1 MKGVRFEK
9 QGDTVYAESDTF
21 VYKRL
26 GESKDISFKKDIS
39 EDDKSYINSVIEKLE
54 KILEDI

>member
-9 QGDTVYAESDTF
+9 QGDIVYAESDTF
-21 VYKRL
+21 VYERL
-26 GESKDISFKKDIS
+26 GEARTISFRKDIS

-54 KILEDI
+54 KIFEDG

>member
-1 MKGVRFEK
+1 MKGIRFEK
-9 QGDTVYAESDTF
+9 QGAWVYAASETF

-26 GESKDISFKKDIS
+26 GEAKTISFRKDIS

-54 KILEDI
+54 KIFEES